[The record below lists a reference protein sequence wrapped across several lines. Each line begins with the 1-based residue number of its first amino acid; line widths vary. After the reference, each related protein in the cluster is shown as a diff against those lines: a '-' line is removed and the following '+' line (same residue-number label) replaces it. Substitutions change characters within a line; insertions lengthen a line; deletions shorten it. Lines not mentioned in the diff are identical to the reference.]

1 MICCGNKIIYWGNN
15 TICCGNKICFLWEQD
30 IILKEQNNF
39 LFLHGLNPPPYH
51 LNDWHLLGCEG
62 NSVHSSGV
70 RVEFKVFKKS
80 KSLFKGIFGCSLFVR
95 RFSISTYMFNI
106 CQHSLLPFNTYLLK
120 YCQRLNERFQRC
132 LQPMPTFWN
141 IISLFFK
148 LTVQSSTYTE
158 KLQGKEL
165 IKLYTIYTST
175 VSLLMKLA
183 GRTDYLIYISNKFT

>member
-39 LFLHGLNPPPYH
+39 VFSHGLNPPPYH

-62 NSVHSSGV
+62 NIVHSSGV
-70 RVEFKVFKKS
+70 RAEFKVFKKI
-80 KSLFKGIFGCSLFVR
+80 KKFIQRYIWLFSVCSSFQ
-95 RFSISTYMFNI
+95 YFN
-106 CQHSLLPFNTYLLK
+106 LYF
-120 YCQRLNERFQRC
+120 
-132 LQPMPTFWN
+132 QPMPTFWN

-148 LTVQSSTYTE
+148 LTVHSSTYTE
-158 KLQGKEL
+158 KLQGNEL
-165 IKLYTIYTST
+165 IELYTIYTSA